1 MKDARSGGDKKVL
14 LMGNPNVG
22 KSVIFSRLTGA
33 RVAISN
39 YPGTTVGF
47 SHGEMKFGAG
57 EIAMLMDVPGVYSL
71 HSLSRAE
78 EVAMEMLEKGNVVI
92 NVVDATNLE
101 RNLFLTLELKE
112 RGVPVVVALNMW
124 DETRHKGIEIDVARL
139 EKELGI
145 PVVATCGLTGVG
157 IKRLVE
163 RLTEAE
169 VKKFPKLD
177 RDHKWEEIG
186 KMLDVSQKLRHHH
199 HTLLERLEDIST
211 RPVTGLPIAALVV
224 YFSFRAIVFIAEGL
238 INYVMD
244 PLFEKIWWPLMTS
257 LSSYLGENG
266 IVHDLLIGKLV
277 AGEVDFGQSFGL
289 LTAGLYVPLAA
300 VLPYIISFYLILGI
314 LEDLGYLPRLATQV
328 DNLMHQLGLHGY
340 AILPF
345 ILGLGCNVPG
355 AMALRLM
362 ESRREKF
369 IAGTLMAIA
378 VPCMAQIAMI
388 VGLVGSRGGEY
399 VALIFGVL
407 FTVFVVK
414 GFILNRVMKG
424 RSPEILW
431 EIPPYRMPKPAA
443 IIKKLWMR
451 VSEFLGEAVPYV
463 LLGILFV
470 NILYISG
477 IFNWLSNIFAP
488 VLNGLWSLPKETIS
502 AMIIGFL
509 RKDVAVGML
518 RPLGLT
524 TKQLVIACTVLAIYF
539 PCLAT
544 FIVML
549 RELGIRDMIKS
560 AGLMLLTAAVV
571 GGLLNLIL

>member
-1 MKDARSGGDKKVL
+1 
-14 LMGNPNVG
+14 
-22 KSVIFSRLTGA
+22 
-33 RVAISN
+33 
-39 YPGTTVGF
+39 
-47 SHGEMKFGAG
+47 
-57 EIAMLMDVPGVYSL
+57 
-71 HSLSRAE
+71 
-78 EVAMEMLEKGNVVI
+78 
-92 NVVDATNLE
+92 
-101 RNLFLTLELKE
+101 
-112 RGVPVVVALNMW
+112 
-124 DETRHKGIEIDVARL
+124 
-139 EKELGI
+139 
-145 PVVATCGLTGVG
+145 
-157 IKRLVE
+157 
-163 RLTEAE
+163 
-169 VKKFPKLD
+169 
-177 RDHKWEEIG
+177 
-186 KMLDVSQKLRHHH
+186 
-199 HTLLERLEDIST
+199 
-211 RPVTGLPIAALVV
+211 
-224 YFSFRAIVFIAEGL
+224 
-238 INYVMD
+238 
-244 PLFEKIWWPLMTS
+244 
-257 LSSYLGENG
+257 
-266 IVHDLLIGKLV
+266 
-277 AGEVDFGQSFGL
+277 
-289 LTAGLYVPLAA
+289 
-300 VLPYIISFYLILGI
+300 
-314 LEDLGYLPRLATQV
+314 
-328 DNLMHQLGLHGY
+328 
-340 AILPF
+340 
-345 ILGLGCNVPG
+345 
-355 AMALRLM
+355 
-362 ESRREKF
+362 
-369 IAGTLMAIA
+369 
-378 VPCMAQIAMI
+378 
-388 VGLVGSRGGEY
+388 
-399 VALIFGVL
+399 